1 VTDLLLD
8 PLPLNDDPA
17 PPSGRDRGQ
26 IDALFRR
33 YGPRLA
39 RLLARR
45 TDREEAKDLLQ
56 EAFLRLTRASD
67 QQVLD
72 NPEAYLKRITW
83 NLLRDRA
90 KSAAGRIERSLAPLP
105 SDLEA
110 ANDSD
115 PHQALVASQTLARY
129 EAAMM
134 KLKPKTREI
143 FLLHRLD
150 GLTYAQIAKDL
161 GMSIGGVEKQM
172 SKAIAHLDRALTK
185 A

>member
-1 VTDLLLD
+1 MTDFLLD
-8 PLPLNDDPA
+8 PFHLNDNPNE
-17 PPSGRDRGQ
+17 PPRRDRGQ
-26 IDALFRR
+26 IDALFRS

-45 TDREEAKDLLQ
+45 TDREEAKDLVQ
-56 EAFLRLTRASD
+56 EAFLRLTRASEH
-67 QQVLD
+67 QALE
-72 NPEAYLKRITW
+72 NPEAYLKRISW

-90 KSAAGRIERSLAPLP
+90 KSASGRIERSLAPLP
-105 SDLEA
+105 PDLQA

-161 GMSIGGVEKQM
+161 GMSLGGVEKQM
-172 SKAIAHLDRALTK
+172 SKAIAHLDRALSK

>member
-1 VTDLLLD
+1 MTDLLID
-8 PLPLNDDPA
+8 PLPLRDDHPGA
-17 PPSGRDRGQ
+17 PSRPRSQ
-26 IDALFRR
+26 VEALFRSH
-33 YGPRLA
+33 GPRLT

-56 EAFLRLTRASD
+56 EIFLRLTRAAEH
-67 QQVLD
+67 QVLD

-90 KSAAGRIERSLAPLP
+90 KNAAGRIERAHGVLQPELH
-105 SDLEA
+105 A

-115 PHQALVASQTLARY
+115 PHQALVERQTLARY

-143 FLLHRLD
+143 FLRHRLD
-150 GLTYAQIAKDL
+150 GLTYAQIAQDL
-161 GMSIGGVEKQM
+161 GMSVSGVEKQM
-172 SKAIAHLDRALTK
+172 SRAIAHLDRALSK

>member
-1 VTDLLLD
+1 MSDLLVE
-8 PLPLNDDPA
+8 PLPLKDQPT
-17 PPSGRDRGQ
+17 GRERGQ
-26 IDALFRR
+26 VDALFRSH
-33 YGPRLA
+33 GPWLT
-39 RLLARR
+39 RLLTRR
-45 TDREEAKDLLQ
+45 TGVEEARDLVQ

-67 QQVLD
+67 QRTLD

-90 KSAAGRIERSLAPLP
+90 KSVSGRMERSHGVLQPELH
-105 SDLEA
+105 A

-129 EAAMM
+129 ESAIM

-143 FLLHRLD
+143 FLRHRLD
-150 GLTYAQIAKDL
+150 GLTYAQIAQDL

-172 SKAIAHLDRALTK
+172 GKAIGHLDRAMSK